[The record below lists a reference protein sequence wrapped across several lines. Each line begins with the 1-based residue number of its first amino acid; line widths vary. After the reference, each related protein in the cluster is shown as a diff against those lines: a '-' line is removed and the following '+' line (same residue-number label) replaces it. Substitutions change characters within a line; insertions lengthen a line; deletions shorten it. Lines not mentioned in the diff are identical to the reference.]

1 MIHKIYLTPKKCA
14 TNQISCIISFFAFEA
29 FIRKVYCIPLFALR
43 KIMVSL
49 VSVAWTGL
57 SGFDIVFCFENM
69 QILLRSVTG
78 FALCIFRKWLIQ
90 EILSGRTP

>member
-1 MIHKIYLTPKKCA
+1 
-14 TNQISCIISFFAFEA
+14 
-29 FIRKVYCIPLFALR
+29 
-43 KIMVSL
+43 MVSL

-69 QILLRSVTG
+69 QILLRPVTG